1 MKAASGQLS
10 PGRLND
16 QMFSKSI
23 TTLNIEAS
31 SARLLSVSGRRV
43 KKWGEVPL
51 PAGSVRDAL
60 ILDPVGV
67 GSAIDDLFKS
77 TGMSRSGVLVSLTG
91 FGSVFRIATLPRL
104 NAKIISEAIQWAA
117 RREMPVPLPKLHLSW
132 QVIDTQDTE
141 QRIFLLGTP
150 RSLLD
155 PFYQALRQAGIKP
168 RAIELKPLAL
178 ARMVNRVEAIIIN
191 LEDESTSTTVLLN
204 GIPEVMHTIMVKTED
219 LLLED
224 RIQKLTEELTRTVSF
239 YNSAHPEH
247 SLSPATPAFLTGEMA
262 SQPTV
267 VALVQKSI
275 KYPVESLTSGIQ
287 FPPDLPVPRY
297 AVNIGLALREIPP
310 GRGDKATPV
319 NSCPLKINVLP
330 TEYHH

>member
-1 MKAASGQLS
+1 
-10 PGRLND
+10 
-16 QMFSKSI
+16 MFSKSI
-23 TTLNIEAS
+23 TTLNIETS

-51 PAGSVRDAL
+51 PPGSVRDAL

-67 GSAIDDLFKS
+67 GSAIDALFKS

-178 ARMVNRVEAIIIN
+178 ARMVNRTEAIIIN

-247 SLSPATPAFLTGEMA
+247 SLSPATPA
-262 SQPTV
+262 
-267 VALVQKSI
+267 
-275 KYPVESLTSGIQ
+275 
-287 FPPDLPVPRY
+287 
-297 AVNIGLALREIPP
+297 
-310 GRGDKATPV
+310 
-319 NSCPLKINVLP
+319 
-330 TEYHH
+330 